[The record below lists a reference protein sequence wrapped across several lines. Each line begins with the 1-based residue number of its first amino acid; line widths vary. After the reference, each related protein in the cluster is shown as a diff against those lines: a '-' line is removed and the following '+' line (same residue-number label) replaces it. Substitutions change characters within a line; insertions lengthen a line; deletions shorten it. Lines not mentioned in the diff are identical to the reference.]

1 MGPRA
6 SKVVLMYQ
14 CGTTGTKTLLL
25 VLNHL
30 RQLTYTNTTT
40 PAINTKSINVG
51 QHGTDSYHT
60 SATTS
65 TKTTILAFLTSRA
78 GRIPMRLEGIL
89 VLFLLV
95 SSGLSATTGTETTH
109 RHISNV
115 GLHGTDTATT
125 CTKTTILAFLT
136 SRAGRIPMRLE
147 GDGEVSYLPTR
158 LPRTSYIIL

>member
-1 MGPRA
+1 
-6 SKVVLMYQ
+6 MYQ
-14 CGTTGTKTLLL
+14 CGTTGTITLLL

-60 SATTS
+60 TAPTS
-65 TKTTILAFLTSRA
+65 
-78 GRIPMRLEGIL
+78 
-89 VLFLLV
+89 
-95 SSGLSATTGTETTH
+95 
-109 RHISNV
+109 
-115 GLHGTDTATT
+115 
-125 CTKTTILAFLT
+125 TKTTILAFLT

-158 LPRTSYIIL
+158 LPRTSYIILRNIHHHHQHHHQHYRCHHRRH